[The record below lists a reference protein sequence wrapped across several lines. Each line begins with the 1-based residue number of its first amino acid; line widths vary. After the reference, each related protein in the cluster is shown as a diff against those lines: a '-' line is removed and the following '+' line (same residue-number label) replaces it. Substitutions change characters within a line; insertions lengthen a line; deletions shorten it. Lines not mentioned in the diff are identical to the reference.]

1 MNFLDAK
8 RIVAEFSGG
17 PELRLLL
24 ALSGTGEPLEL
35 FVKAAA
41 AERGLTAKLRLLP
54 FNTLQQALLTGLME
68 RAATGIPLPKYVPRE
83 KLSAGRTWAPA
94 CAARAVSEDSS
105 IWCVGWSAKA
115 AGICAGR

>member
-41 AERGLTAKLRLLP
+41 AERGLTA
-54 FNTLQQALLTGLME
+54 
-68 RAATGIPLPKYVPRE
+68 
-83 KLSAGRTWAPA
+83 
-94 CAARAVSEDSS
+94 
-105 IWCVGWSAKA
+105 
-115 AGICAGR
+115 